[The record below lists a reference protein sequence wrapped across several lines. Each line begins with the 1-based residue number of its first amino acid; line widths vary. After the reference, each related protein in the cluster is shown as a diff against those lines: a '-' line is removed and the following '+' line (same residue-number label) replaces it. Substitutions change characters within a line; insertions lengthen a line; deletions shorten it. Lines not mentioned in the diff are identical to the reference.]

1 MKKIFGHDIHLIP
14 RIIDIS
20 NSGKGIHTPDFRWN
34 GKKWDLKT
42 PKNAKF
48 KNAIDTFTKKK
59 MQKLQ
64 AKRLIID
71 FKNYNSYSNKDII
84 KLVDEQ
90 FNNPYRNWIKTIM
103 IVRDDI
109 LIGIYSRK

>member
-1 MKKIFGHDIHLIP
+1 MHPIKGKENMEITDKSSDEYDRAKWLKKIFGHDIHLIP

-59 MQKLQ
+59 MQKL
-64 AKRLIID
+64 
-71 FKNYNSYSNKDII
+71 
-84 KLVDEQ
+84 
-90 FNNPYRNWIKTIM
+90 
-103 IVRDDI
+103 
-109 LIGIYSRK
+109 